1 MPVVS
6 LPYKYLERLCGSD
19 RKTIIDHL
27 PMIGSDIERILED
40 QVDVE
45 FFPSRVDLYST
56 EGVARA
62 MRGFLG
68 IETGEEI
75 YLVNPSSITFSVDE
89 NLRDVRPYIGSAV
102 IRDVNLDNEAIIS
115 LMGVQEALH
124 WVVGRGRAKVAIGV
138 HDLDKVTP
146 PFRYYGAPVSRSFIP
161 LDYDREMTLAEIM
174 EEHPKGR
181 DYSHIVKDKPVMP
194 LIEDAN
200 GNVLSFPPII
210 NGELT
215 RVTESSKNLL
225 LDVTGTDER
234 AVMTALRVLCTTLI
248 TAGGRCES
256 VEVNGVVMP
265 DLSPSLRNIDVPS
278 CNRLLGTGFSAE
290 EIADILEKMRY
301 GAEKAGDTTVLVRI
315 PCYRADIMH
324 EWDVYEDVAIG
335 AGFSNLD
342 ARLPA
347 TFATGHEHPVNA
359 LASAVR
365 DICTGLGY
373 LEVMPFTL
381 SNEDVMYTR
390 MQREPDPAAL
400 RVLHPI
406 SEEQTLVRT
415 DLLPLLLDL
424 LRINKRRELP
434 QRIFHTGDVVLSM
447 QTFQKLALA
456 STHTGADFSEAFA
469 TADALMRELG
479 IFYTTAEST
488 DPAFIPGRAAD
499 IMVDGMKTGT
509 FGEIHPGVLNRFD
522 IDQPVSGIE
531 IDLHLLFPGQR
542 ETKS

>member
-6 LPYKYLERLCGSD
+6 LPYKYLERLCGTD
-19 RKTIIDHL
+19 RKTIIEHL
-27 PMIGSDIERILED
+27 PMIGSDIERILDE

-68 IETGEEI
+68 LETGEEI
-75 YLVNPSSITFSVDE
+75 YPVTPSSISFSVDP
-89 NLRDVRPYIGSAV
+89 NLIDIRPYIGSAV
-102 IRDVNLDNEAIIS
+102 IRDISLDNEAIIS
-115 LMGVQEALH
+115 LMGIQEALH

-146 PFRYYGAPVSRSFIP
+146 PFRYYGALLTRTFVP
-161 LDYDREMTLAEIM
+161 LDYDREMNLSEIM

-215 RVTESSKNLL
+215 RVTEASKNLL

-234 AVMTALRVLCTTLI
+234 AVMTALKVLCTTLI
-248 TAGGRCES
+248 TAGGKCES
-256 VEVNGVVMP
+256 VSINGVIMP
-265 DLSPSLRNIDVPS
+265 DLSPETREVNVAS
-278 CNRLLGTGFSAE
+278 CNKLLGTSLSAE
-290 EIADILEKMRY
+290 EMADILQKMRY
-301 GAEKAGDTTVLVRI
+301 GAEKSGDNTVSVRI

-335 AGFSNLD
+335 AGFGSLN
-342 ARLPA
+342 AELPE
-347 TFATGHEHPVNA
+347 TFAAGCEHPIMKR
-359 LASAVR
+359 ASVLR
-365 DICTGLGY
+365 DICCGLGY

-390 MQREPDPAAL
+390 MQREPDPRVL

-424 LRINKRRELP
+424 LRMNKRRELP
-434 QRIFHTGDVVLSM
+434 QRIFHTGDVVLDM
-447 QTFQKLALA
+447 QTCQKLALA
-456 STHTGADFSEAFA
+456 STHPGADFSEAYA
-469 TADALMRELG
+469 TTDALMRELG
-479 IFYTTAEST
+479 LVYLPQEST

-499 IMVDGMKTGT
+499 IIVNGKKAGV

-522 IDQPVSGIE
+522 IDQPVAGIE
-531 IDLHLLFPGQR
+531 LDLNIIFSP
-542 ETKS
+542 

>member
-1 MPVVS
+1 
-6 LPYKYLERLCGSD
+6 
-19 RKTIIDHL
+19 
-27 PMIGSDIERILED
+27 
-40 QVDVE
+40 
-45 FFPSRVDLYST
+45 
-56 EGVARA
+56 
-62 MRGFLG
+62 
-68 IETGEEI
+68 
-75 YLVNPSSITFSVDE
+75 
-89 NLRDVRPYIGSAV
+89 
-102 IRDVNLDNEAIIS
+102 
-115 LMGVQEALH
+115 
-124 WVVGRGRAKVAIGV
+124 
-138 HDLDKVTP
+138 
-146 PFRYYGAPVSRSFIP
+146 
-161 LDYDREMTLAEIM
+161 
-174 EEHPKGR
+174 
-181 DYSHIVKDKPVMP
+181 
-194 LIEDAN
+194 
-200 GNVLSFPPII
+200 
-210 NGELT
+210 
-215 RVTESSKNLL
+215 
-225 LDVTGTDER
+225 
-234 AVMTALRVLCTTLI
+234 
-248 TAGGRCES
+248 
-256 VEVNGVVMP
+256 
-265 DLSPSLRNIDVPS
+265 
-278 CNRLLGTGFSAE
+278 
-290 EIADILEKMRY
+290 MRY

-359 LASAVR
+359 LASAIR

-479 IFYTTAEST
+479 ISYTTAEST

-499 IMVDGMKTGT
+499 IMVDGMKAGT

>member
-6 LPYKYLERLCGSD
+6 LPYKYMEHLCGTD
-19 RKTIIDHL
+19 RQTIIDHL

-62 MRGFLG
+62 MRGYLG
-68 IETGEEI
+68 IETGEEV
-75 YLVNPSSITFSVDE
+75 YQVSPSSITFSVDE
-89 NLRDVRPYIGSAV
+89 NLKDVRPYIGSAV
-102 IRDVNLDNEAIIS
+102 IRDINLDNEAIIS

-138 HDLDKVTP
+138 HDLDTVIP
-146 PFRYYGAPVSRSFIP
+146 PFRYYGAPVSRSFVP

-194 LIEDAN
+194 LIEDVN

-234 AVMTALRVLCTTLI
+234 AVMTALKVLCTSLI

-256 VEVNGVVMP
+256 VTVNGVVMP
-265 DLSPSLRNIDVPS
+265 DLSPAFRDIDVLS
-278 CNRLLGTGFSAE
+278 CNTLLGTSFSAE
-290 EIADILEKMRY
+290 EIAEILKKMRY
-301 GAEKAGDTTVLVRI
+301 GAEKTGDTRVSIRI

-335 AGFSNLD
+335 ADFSNLD
-342 ARLPA
+342 TELPA
-347 TFATGHEHPVNA
+347 TFTTGCEHPIIA
-359 LASAVR
+359 LASAIR
-365 DICTGLGY
+365 DICCGLGY

-381 SNEDVMYTR
+381 SNEDVMFTR
-390 MQREPDPAAL
+390 MQREPDPDAL
-400 RVLHPI
+400 YLLHPI

-424 LRINKRRELP
+424 LRMNKRRELP
-434 QRIFHTGDVVLSM
+434 QRIFHTGDIVFKQ

-456 STHTGADFSEAFA
+456 STHPGADFSEAYA

-479 IFYTTAEST
+479 ISYIPEESV
-488 DPAFIPGRAAD
+488 DPAFISGRAAD
-499 IMVDGMKTGT
+499 IMVDGKKAGT
-509 FGEIHPGVLNRFD
+509 FGEIHPEVLNRFD
-522 IDQPVSGIE
+522 IDQPVIGIE
-531 IDLHLLFPGQR
+531 IFLHHLFPGHQ
-542 ETKS
+542 ETKY

>member
-75 YLVNPSSITFSVDE
+75 YPVNPSSITFSVDE
-89 NLRDVRPYIGSAV
+89 NIRDVRPYIGSAV

-138 HDLDKVTP
+138 HDLDKVSP

-290 EIADILEKMRY
+290 EIAGILEKMRY

-359 LASAVR
+359 LASAIR

-479 IFYTTAEST
+479 ISYTTAEST

-499 IMVDGMKTGT
+499 IMVDGMKAGI

-522 IDQPVSGIE
+522 ID
-531 IDLHLLFPGQR
+531 
-542 ETKS
+542 

>member
-1 MPVVS
+1 
-6 LPYKYLERLCGSD
+6 
-19 RKTIIDHL
+19 
-27 PMIGSDIERILED
+27 
-40 QVDVE
+40 
-45 FFPSRVDLYST
+45 
-56 EGVARA
+56 
-62 MRGFLG
+62 
-68 IETGEEI
+68 
-75 YLVNPSSITFSVDE
+75 
-89 NLRDVRPYIGSAV
+89 
-102 IRDVNLDNEAIIS
+102 
-115 LMGVQEALH
+115 MGVQEALH

-200 GNVLSFPPII
+200 GNVLSSA
-210 NGELT
+210 NYQRELT

-290 EIADILEKMRY
+290 EIAGILEKMRY

-359 LASAVR
+359 LASAIR

-415 DLLPLLLDL
+415 DILPLLLDL

-447 QTFQKLALA
+447 QTFVSLPLPQPTPGQTFQRLCN
-456 STHTGADFSEAFA
+456 GRC
-469 TADALMRELG
+469 LMRKLE
-479 IFYTTAEST
+479 Y
-488 DPAFIPGRAAD
+488 PIPRRKAL
-499 IMVDGMKTGT
+499 IC
-509 FGEIHPGVLNRFD
+509 IHPRT
-522 IDQPVSGIE
+522 
-531 IDLHLLFPGQR
+531 LLTSWWT
-542 ETKS
+542 E

>member
-6 LPYKYLERLCGSD
+6 LPYRYLERLCGTD
-19 RKTIIDHL
+19 RKTIMENL
-27 PMIGSDIERILED
+27 PLIGSDIERILED

-62 MRGFLG
+62 MRGYLD
-68 IETGEEI
+68 IETGEEK
-75 YLVNPSSITFSVDE
+75 YPVTPSEISFTIDPNIRE
-89 NLRDVRPYIGSAV
+89 IRPYLASAV
-102 IRDVNLDNEAIIS
+102 IRDITLDNEAIIS

-124 WVVGRGRAKVAIGV
+124 WVIGRGRAKVAIGV
-138 HDLDKVTP
+138 HDLDKITP
-146 PFRYYGAPVSRSFIP
+146 PFRYYGAPVTKRFVP
-161 LDYDREMTLAEIM
+161 LDYDREMSLTGIM

-181 DYSHIVKDKPVMP
+181 DYAHIVSGKPLMP

-215 RVTESSKNLL
+215 RVTEKTRNLL

-234 AVMTALRVLCTTLI
+234 AVQTALRVLCTTLI

-256 VEVNGVVMP
+256 VSVNGTVMP
-265 DLSPSLRNIDVPS
+265 DLSPAKREISVS
-278 CNRLLGTGFSAE
+278 GCNRLLGTSFSAG
-290 EIADILEKMRY
+290 EIAVLLRKMRY
-301 GAEKAGDTTVLVRI
+301 GAEASGPDNVSLQI

-335 AGFSNLD
+335 AGFASLQ
-342 ARLPA
+342 AELPT
-347 TFATGHEHPVNA
+347 TFSAGHEHPIQA

-365 DICTGLGY
+365 DVCSGLGY

-381 SNEDVMYTR
+381 SNDEVMYTR
-390 MQREPDPAAL
+390 MQRSPDPRAL

-424 LRINKRRELP
+424 FRMNKRRELP
-434 QRIFHTGDVVLSM
+434 QRIFHTGDVVSGEE
-447 QTFQKLALA
+447 TGQKVALA
-456 STHTGADFSEAFA
+456 STHPGADFSEAYA

-479 IFYTTAEST
+479 IPFLLEKSS
-488 DPAFIPGRAAD
+488 DSAFIPGRVAD
-499 IMVDGMKTGT
+499 IIVDGRCAGV

-522 IDQPVSGIE
+522 IDQPVAGIE
-531 IDLHLLFPGQR
+531 LDLSFLFGDR
-542 ETKS
+542 VSKS

>member
-6 LPYKYLERLCGSD
+6 LPYTYLERLCGTD

-27 PMIGSDIERILED
+27 PMIGSDIERILDD

-68 IETGEEI
+68 LETGEEV
-75 YLVNPSSITFSVDE
+75 YPVTPSSISFSVDE
-89 NLRDVRPYIGSAV
+89 NLKEIRPYIGSAV
-102 IRDVNLDNEAIIS
+102 IRNISLGNEAIIS

-146 PFRYYGAPVSRSFIP
+146 PFRYYGAPLSRSFVP
-161 LDYDREMTLAEIM
+161 LDFDREMTLAEIM

-181 DYSHIVKDKPVMP
+181 DYSHIVRDKPFMP
-194 LIEDAN
+194 LIEDAH

-215 RVTESSKNLL
+215 RVTEASKNLL

-234 AVMTALRVLCTTLI
+234 AVMTALKVLCTTLI
-248 TAGGRCES
+248 TAGGTCES
-256 VEVNGVVMP
+256 VLVNGVRMP
-265 DLSPSLRNIDVPS
+265 DLSPVLRTISVPS
-278 CNRLLGTGFSAE
+278 CNRLLGTSFSAE
-290 EIADILEKMRY
+290 EIASILQKMRY
-301 GAEKAGDTTVLVRI
+301 GAEKTDENTVSLRV

-335 AGFSNLD
+335 AGFAHLK
-342 ARLPA
+342 AELPA
-347 TFATGHEHPVNA
+347 TFATGCEHPIIA
-359 LASAVR
+359 LASLLR

-381 SNEDVMYTR
+381 SNEDVMYAR
-390 MQREPDPAAL
+390 MQREPDPEAL
-400 RVLHPI
+400 WVLHPI

-424 LRINKRRELP
+424 LRMNKRRELP
-434 QRIFHTGDVVLSM
+434 QRIFHTGDVVSSCK
-447 QTFQKLALA
+447 TYQKLALA
-456 STHTGADFSEAFA
+456 STHPGADFSEAYA

-479 IFYTTAEST
+479 VSYIPAESS
-488 DPAFIPGRAAD
+488 DPAFIPGRAVD
-499 IMVDGMKTGT
+499 MMVDGRKVGI
-509 FGEIHPGVLNRFD
+509 FGEIHPGVLNNFD
-522 IDQPVSGIE
+522 IDQPVAGIE
-531 IDLHLLFPGQR
+531 IDLHLLFPMDQ

>member
-6 LPYKYLERLCGSD
+6 LPYKYLERLCGID

-62 MRGFLG
+62 MRGFLELE
-68 IETGEEI
+68 IGEEV
-75 YLVNPSSITFSVDE
+75 YPVSPSSITFSVDE
-89 NLRDVRPYIGSAV
+89 NLKEVRPYIGSAV
-102 IRDVNLDNEAIIS
+102 IRDIQLDNEVIIS

-146 PFRYYGAPVSRSFIP
+146 PFRYYGAPVTRSFIP
-161 LDYDREMTLAEIM
+161 LDYDREMTLTEIM

-256 VEVNGVVMP
+256 VTVNGVVMP
-265 DLSPSLRNIDVPS
+265 DLSPALRNINVTS
-278 CNRLLGTGFSAE
+278 CNKLLGTSFSAD
-290 EIADILEKMRY
+290 EIATILKKMRY
-301 GAEKAGDTTVLVRI
+301 GAEKSGDSTVSVRI

-335 AGFSNLD
+335 AGFGNLE
-342 ARLPA
+342 AELPT
-347 TFATGHEHPVNA
+347 TFATGCEHPIIA
-359 LASAVR
+359 LASAIR
-365 DICTGLGY
+365 DICSGLGY

-390 MQREPDPAAL
+390 MQREPDPNAL
-400 RVLHPI
+400 HVLHPI

-424 LRINKRRELP
+424 LRMNKRRELP
-434 QRIFHTGDVVLSM
+434 QRIFHTGDVVSSM
-447 QTFQKLALA
+447 QTYQKLALA
-456 STHTGADFSEAFA
+456 STHPGADFSEVYA
-469 TADALMRELG
+469 TTDALMRELG
-479 IFYTTAEST
+479 ISYMPAESD
-488 DPAFIPGRAAD
+488 DPAFIPGRAVD
-499 IMVDGMKTGT
+499 IMVDGKKMGV
-509 FGEIHPGVLNRFD
+509 FGEIHPGVLNKFD
-522 IDQPVSGIE
+522 IDQPVIGIE
-531 IDLHLLFPGQR
+531 IDLHLLFPGQK

>member
-6 LPYKYLERLCGSD
+6 LPYRYLERLCGTD
-19 RKTIIDHL
+19 RKTIIAHL
-27 PMIGSDIERILED
+27 PMIGSDIERILDD

-68 IETGEEI
+68 LETGEEVYPVSRSDI
-75 YLVNPSSITFSVDE
+75 SFSVDP
-89 NLRDVRPYIGSAV
+89 NLKDVRPYIASAV
-102 IRDVNLDNEAIIS
+102 IRDIYLDNEAIIS

-138 HDLDKVTP
+138 HDLDKVTG
-146 PFRYYGAPVSRSFIP
+146 PFRYYGAPLSRSFVP

-174 EEHPKGR
+174 DEHPKGR
-181 DYSHIVKDKPVMP
+181 DYSHIVRDKPVMP

-215 RVTESSKNLL
+215 RVTGESTNLL

-234 AVMTALRVLCTTLI
+234 AVMTALKVLCTTLI
-248 TAGGRCES
+248 TAGGRCET
-256 VEVNGVVMP
+256 VTVGGTVMP
-265 DLSPSLRNIDVPS
+265 DLAPAIRKIDVPS
-278 CNRLLGTGFSAE
+278 CNKLLGTSFSAE
-290 EIADILEKMRY
+290 ETAVILRKMRY
-301 GAEKAGDTTVLVRI
+301 GAEMTDDKTVVVRI

-324 EWDVYEDVAIG
+324 EWDVFEDVAIG
-335 AGFSNLD
+335 AGFASLE
-342 ARLPA
+342 AELPA
-347 TFATGHEHPVNA
+347 TFATGCEHPIMKR
-359 LASAVR
+359 ASAIR
-365 DICTGLGY
+365 DICSGLGY

-381 SNEDVMYTR
+381 SNEDIMYTR
-390 MQREPDPAAL
+390 MQRRINPQAL

-424 LRINKRRELP
+424 LRMNKRRELP
-434 QRIFHTGDVVLSM
+434 QRIFHTGDVVLDLHTLQS
-447 QTFQKLALA
+447 LALA
-456 STHTGADFSEAFA
+456 STHPGADFSEAYA

-479 IFYTTAEST
+479 IPFTPAESS
-488 DPAFIPGRAAD
+488 DPAFIPGRVVD
-499 IMVDGMKTGT
+499 IMVNGKKAGV

-522 IDQPVSGIE
+522 IDQPVAGIE
-531 IDLHLLFPGQR
+531 LDLHILFHG
-542 ETKS
+542 

>member
-6 LPYKYLERLCGSD
+6 LPYKYLERLCGTD
-19 RKTIIDHL
+19 RKTIIEHL
-27 PMIGSDIERILED
+27 PMIGSDIERILEE

-68 IETGEEI
+68 LETGEEI
-75 YLVNPSSITFSVDE
+75 YPVSPSSISFTVDP
-89 NLRDVRPYIGSAV
+89 NLKEVRPYIGSAV
-102 IRDVNLDNEAIIS
+102 IRDVHLDNEAIIS

-146 PFRYYGAPVSRSFIP
+146 PFRYYGAPVSRSFVP
-161 LDYDREMTLAEIM
+161 LDFDREMTLAEIM

-181 DYSHIVKDKPVMP
+181 DYAHIVKDKPVMP

-215 RVTESSKNLL
+215 RVTEASRNLL

-234 AVMTALRVLCTTLI
+234 AVMTALKVLCTTLI
-248 TAGGRCES
+248 TAGGKCES
-256 VEVNGVVMP
+256 VSINGVIMP
-265 DLSPSLRNIDVPS
+265 DLSPETREVKVSS
-278 CNRLLGTGFSAE
+278 CNKLLGTSLSAE
-290 EIADILEKMRY
+290 EMAEILRKMRF
-301 GAEKAGDTTVLVRI
+301 GAEKSGDNSVSIRI

-335 AGFSNLD
+335 AGFGSLN
-342 ARLPA
+342 AALPT
-347 TFATGHEHPVNA
+347 TFAAGCEHPIMKH
-359 LASAVR
+359 ASAIR
-365 DICTGLGY
+365 DICCGLGY

-390 MQREPDPAAL
+390 MQRNPDPNAL

-424 LRINKRRELP
+424 LRMNKRRELP
-434 QRIFHTGDVVLSM
+434 QRIFHTGDVVLEM
-447 QTFQKLALA
+447 QTYQKLALA
-456 STHTGADFSEAFA
+456 STHPGADFSEAYA
-469 TADALMRELG
+469 TTDALMRELG
-479 IFYTTAEST
+479 ISYTPRESS
-488 DPAFIPGRAAD
+488 DPAFIHGRSAD
-499 IMVDGMKTGT
+499 IMVDGKKVGV
-509 FGEIHPGVLNRFD
+509 FGEIHPGVLNGFD
-522 IDQPVSGIE
+522 IDQPAMGIE
-531 IDLHLLFPGQR
+531 LDLHLIF
-542 ETKS
+542 

>member
-6 LPYKYLERLCGSD
+6 LPYRYLERLCGTD
-19 RKTIIDHL
+19 RKTIIEHL
-27 PMIGSDIERILED
+27 PMIGSDIERILDE

-68 IETGEEI
+68 IETGEEV
-75 YLVNPSSITFSVDE
+75 YPVTPSSISFSVDE
-89 NLRDVRPYIGSAV
+89 NLKEVRQYIGSAI
-102 IRDVNLDNEAIIS
+102 IRDISLDNEAIIS

-138 HDLDKVTP
+138 HDLDTVTP
-146 PFRYYGAPVSRSFIP
+146 PFRYYGASLSRSFVP
-161 LDYDREMTLAEIM
+161 LDYDRELNLAEIM

-194 LIEDAN
+194 LIEDAD

-215 RVTESSKNLL
+215 RVTENSRNLL

-234 AVMTALRVLCTTLI
+234 AVMTALKVLCTTLI

-256 VEVNGVVMP
+256 VTVNGVTMP
-265 DLSPSLRNIDVPS
+265 DLSPEIREVNVAS
-278 CNRLLGTGFSAE
+278 CNKLLGTSLSAGE
-290 EIADILEKMRY
+290 LAEILRKMRY
-301 GAEKAGDTTVLVRI
+301 GAEPSGENTVIAKV

-324 EWDVYEDVAIG
+324 EWDIFEDVAIG
-335 AGFSNLD
+335 AGFASLD
-342 ARLPA
+342 AVLPA
-347 TFATGHEHPVNA
+347 TFATGCAHPVQV
-359 LASAVR
+359 LASLVR

-381 SNEDVMYTR
+381 SNDDVMYTR
-390 MQREPDPAAL
+390 MLREQNPGAL

-415 DLLPLLLDL
+415 DLLPILLDL

-434 QRIFHTGDVVLSM
+434 QRIFHTGDIVSNM
-447 QTFQKLALA
+447 ETSQNLALV
-456 STHTGADFSEAFA
+456 STHPGADFSEAYA
-469 TADALMRELG
+469 TADALLRELG
-479 IFYTTAEST
+479 LVYTPKESS
-488 DPAFIPGRAAD
+488 DPAFIPGRAVD
-499 IMVDGMKTGT
+499 IMVENQKIGV
-509 FGEIHPGVLNRFD
+509 FGEIHPEVLNRFD
-522 IDQPVSGIE
+522 IDQPVAGIE
-531 IDLHLLFPGQR
+531 LDLKILTPGNSS
-542 ETKS
+542 KS

>member
-6 LPYKYLERLCGSD
+6 LPYKYLERLCGTD
-19 RKTIIDHL
+19 RKTIIEHL

-68 IETGEEI
+68 LETGEEH
-75 YLVNPSSITFSVDE
+75 YPVAPPSISFTVDE
-89 NLRDVRPYIGSAV
+89 NLKDVRPFIASAV
-102 IRDVNLDNEAIIS
+102 IRDITLDEEAIIS

-146 PFRYYGAPVSRSFIP
+146 PFRYYGAPLSRSFVP
-161 LDYDREMTLAEIM
+161 LDFDREMTLAEIM
-174 EEHPKGR
+174 EVHPKGR
-181 DYSHIVKDKPVMP
+181 DYSHIVADKPVMP

-215 RVTESSKNLL
+215 RVTAASKNLV

-234 AVMTALRVLCTTLI
+234 AVQIALRVLCTALI

-256 VEVNGVVMP
+256 VTVNGALMP
-265 DLSPSLRNIDVPS
+265 DLSPAMRDIDVAS
-278 CNRLLGTGFSAE
+278 CNKLLGTSFSAD
-290 EIADILEKMRY
+290 EIVEILKKMRY
-301 GAEKAGDTTVLVRI
+301 GAEKSGEDKVSIRI

-335 AGFSNLD
+335 AGFSSLE
-342 ARLPA
+342 AELPK
-347 TFATGHEHPVNA
+347 TFATGCEHPVIA

-365 DICTGLGY
+365 DICCGLGY

-381 SNEDVMYTR
+381 SNEDIMYTR
-390 MQREPDPAAL
+390 MQRQPDFRAL

-424 LRINKRRELP
+424 LRMNKRRELP
-434 QRIFHTGDVVLSM
+434 QRIFHTGDVVLDM
-447 QTFQKLALA
+447 QTLQKLALA
-456 STHTGADFSEAFA
+456 SAHPGADFSEAYA
-469 TADALMRELG
+469 TADALFRELG
-479 IFYTTAEST
+479 VSYTPAESS

-499 IMVDGMKTGT
+499 IMVHGKKVGV
-509 FGEIHPGVLNRFD
+509 FGEIHPEALNGFD
-522 IDQPVSGIE
+522 IDQPVAGIE
-531 IDLHLLFPGQR
+531 LDLYSLSVV
-542 ETKS
+542 EITKS

>member
-6 LPYKYLERLCGSD
+6 LPYKYLERLCGTD
-19 RKTIIDHL
+19 RQTIIDHL
-27 PMIGSDIERILED
+27 PMIGSDIERILEE

-68 IETGEEI
+68 LETGEET
-75 YLVNPSSITFSVDE
+75 YSVTPSPISFSVDD
-89 NLRDVRPYIGSAV
+89 NLKDVRPYIASAV
-102 IRDVNLDNEAIIS
+102 IRDIHLDNEAIIS

-138 HDLDKVTP
+138 HDLDKLTP
-146 PFRYYGAPVSRSFIP
+146 PFRYYGAPLTRSFVP

-181 DYSHIVKDKPVMP
+181 DYSHIVKDKSVMP

-215 RVTESSKNLL
+215 RVTESSTNLL

-234 AVMTALRVLCTTLI
+234 AVMTALKVLCTTLI
-248 TAGGRCES
+248 TAGGRCQS
-256 VEVNGVVMP
+256 VTVKNSVMP
-265 DLSPSLRNIDVPS
+265 DLSPTLREIHVGS
-278 CNRLLGTGFSAE
+278 CNKLLGTSFSAE
-290 EIADILEKMRY
+290 KIADILKKMRY
-301 GAEKAGDTTVLVRI
+301 GAEKSGEDIVSIRI

-335 AGFSNLD
+335 TGFSNLE
-342 ARLPA
+342 AELPP
-347 TFATGHEHPVNA
+347 TFATGCEHPINT
-359 LASAVR
+359 LASSVR
-365 DICTGLGY
+365 DICCGLGY

-381 SNEDVMYTR
+381 SNDEIMYSR
-390 MQREPDPAAL
+390 MKREPDPKAL

-424 LRINKRRELP
+424 LRMNKRRELP
-434 QRIFHTGDVVLSM
+434 QRIFHTGDIVSDL
-447 QTFQKLALA
+447 QTFQSLALA
-456 STHTGADFSEAFA
+456 STHPGADFSEAYA
-469 TADALMRELG
+469 TVDALMRELG
-479 IFYTTAEST
+479 VAYTPAESS
-488 DPAFIPGRAAD
+488 DPAFTSGRAVD
-499 IMVDGMKTGT
+499 ILVNGKKVGV
-509 FGEIHPGVLNRFD
+509 FGEIHPGVLNLFD
-522 IDQPVSGIE
+522 IDQPVAGIE
-531 IDLHLLFPGQR
+531 IYLHLIFQQ
-542 ETKS
+542 